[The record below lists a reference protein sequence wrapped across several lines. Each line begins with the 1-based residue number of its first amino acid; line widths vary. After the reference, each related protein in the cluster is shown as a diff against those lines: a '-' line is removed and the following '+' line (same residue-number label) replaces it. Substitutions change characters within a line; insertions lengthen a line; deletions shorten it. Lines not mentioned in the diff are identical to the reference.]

1 MIDSLKNKNNLIALI
16 GASND
21 KNKYGNKILLD
32 LVSKGHNVVP
42 INPKEDIIAGLKSY
56 KNVSELSEKPSII
69 NFVVPPNVGFELTKD
84 LVESGYDNFWY
95 QPGAESSEISSY
107 LESNSKNYIDD
118 KNFRKIFALE
128 LNGLH
133 YSDLGYSKLTNII
146 YEEYLK

>member
-56 KNVSELSEKPSII
+56 KNVSELSKKPSII
-69 NFVVPPNVGFELTKD
+69 NFVVPPNVGLELTKD
-84 LVESGYDNFWY
+84 LVESDYDNFWY
-95 QPGAESSEISSY
+95 QPGAESEEISAFLDSK
-107 LESNSKNYIDD
+107 NKNYIDD
-118 KNFRKIFALE
+118 KCIMVEAKR
-128 LNGLH
+128 
-133 YSDLGYSKLTNII
+133 
-146 YEEYLK
+146 